1 MKGGAPNLK
10 IYFVPLDHHLWTH
23 CKADNH
29 LLQSLMKRFGMN
41 NEKPIGFR
49 VNRSSSLY
57 QGENLLDV
65 LETEDK
71 IPSREKFRRMIC
83 MTFVSTGTCPYN
95 DRCCY
100 LHDPR
105 LRVEGVRTKPIKSQL
120 AVLPVQTKDTF
131 YWPDMKVG
139 DNMIEFHSD

>member
-1 MKGGAPNLK
+1 
-10 IYFVPLDHHLWTH
+10 
-23 CKADNH
+23 
-29 LLQSLMKRFGMN
+29 MKRFGMN

-49 VNRSSSLY
+49 VNPSISSLY
-57 QGENLLDV
+57 QGETLLDV

-83 MTFVSTGTCPYN
+83 MTFLSTGNCPYN

-105 LRVEGVRTKPIKSQL
+105 LRIEGVRTKPIKSQL

-131 YWPDMKVG
+131 FWPDMKVG
-139 DNMIEFHSD
+139 DNMIEFHSDYIKIVNSVLTTTAITPKQSFLLSFVQ